1 MKTFVLIIVVILAI
15 NTIIRYI
22 NICTIAKMRRHYRK
36 MIDESY
42 KYSPEGYLIGTTTG
56 LIISIFLYSVVFY
69 VLFTN

>member
-1 MKTFVLIIVVILAI
+1 MKTFALIVVVILAL

-22 NICTIAKMRRHYRK
+22 NICTIAKMRRRYRK
-36 MIDESY
+36 MIDESQN
-42 KYSPEGYLIGTTTG
+42 YSPEGYLIGTTNG